1 PLSEEESDYV
11 YGIFDTTALK
21 KGSSEALIK
30 PANLYTTLGSAD
42 PISGNH
48 KGWQLKLDSSIG
60 EKYFSESAI
69 VAGNVL
75 FTTYTT
81 QQADT
86 GDRCNVVIGKSR
98 LYAVDLLD
106 GGVPEDNPLNLPEG
120 DIYKELSTL
129 GIPPKPQILVNKFEG
144 GDNAEGSCNRSLVA
158 VVGTDAFDITKDD
171 LCGLKRSGW
180 FESSEEKAEKLLGEE
195 SNDGN
200 SD

>member
-1 PLSEEESDYV
+1 GV
-11 YGIFDTTALK
+11 
-21 KGSSEALIK
+21 
-30 PANLYTTLGSAD
+30 
-42 PISGNH
+42 
-48 KGWQLKLDSSIG
+48 G
-60 EKYFSESAI
+60 EKYLSESAI
-69 VAGNVL
+69 VSGTVL

-98 LYAVDLLD
+98 VYAVDLLN
-106 GGVPEDNPLNLPEG
+106 GGVPEDDPLNLPDG
-120 DIYKELSTL
+120 DRYKDLSIL
-129 GIPPKPQILVNKFEG
+129 GIPAKPQILENKYEG
-144 GDNAEGSCNRSLVA
+144 GGNDAEGACNRSLVA
-158 VVGTDAFDITKDD
+158 VVGTDAFDITKND